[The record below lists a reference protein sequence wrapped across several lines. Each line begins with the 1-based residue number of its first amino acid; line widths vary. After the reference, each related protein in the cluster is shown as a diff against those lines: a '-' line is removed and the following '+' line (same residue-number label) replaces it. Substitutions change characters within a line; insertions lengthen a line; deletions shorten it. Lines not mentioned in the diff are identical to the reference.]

1 MGKGFIVPPP
11 VYSRPQQFQAT
22 AASSEAA
29 EVLLG
34 PTSTSWNLIGC
45 FGRHFQEFLF
55 IYIQELYLF
64 TNVTGI
70 FLLMAIIPVFQA
82 EIFPHFHDA
91 IMQHNGANAFLSVPW
106 LDHQTRVD
114 SSLHYFFSVRSFL
127 SRSHMVVS
135 FMQPRKSFFHLAG
148 IDFATSLVGCTFK
161 HFMSQFLAPCLSDK
175 SDKWKYTFPADIP
188 QEVLTK
194 DPNRQLWSHLLR
206 SVPTCWGGGGSLGV
220 PPQRPLT
227 PLSETETPLDMWSFF
242 VFIFSP

>member
-1 MGKGFIVPPP
+1 
-11 VYSRPQQFQAT
+11 
-22 AASSEAA
+22 
-29 EVLLG
+29 
-34 PTSTSWNLIGC
+34 
-45 FGRHFQEFLF
+45 
-55 IYIQELYLF
+55 
-64 TNVTGI
+64 
-70 FLLMAIIPVFQA
+70 MAIIPVFQA
-82 EIFPHFHDA
+82 EIFPHFHNA
-91 IMQHNGANAFLSVPW
+91 IMHHNGANAFLSVPW

-135 FMQPRKSFFHLAG
+135 FMQPRKSLFHLAG

-206 SVPTCWGGGGSLGV
+206 SVPTCWGRGGGVTWGATAAAINAAFRDRNTTWYVELFCFHFF
-220 PPQRPLT
+220 PINAAFQQT
-227 PLSETETPLDMWSFF
+227 CHTEFN
-242 VFIFSP
+242 